1 MELSITCE
9 LINIIIIVKW
19 PKVGKCVGTIKVTAS
34 LAPVVAVLMNKP
46 CEDPMVTKTCAIE
59 LQFVLG

>member
-1 MELSITCE
+1 MG
-9 LINIIIIVKW
+9 LINIIIIIVKW
-19 PKVGKCVGTIKVTAS
+19 PKVAKCVGTIKVTAS

-46 CEDPMVTKTCAIE
+46 CEDPNLVAKTCPIE